1 MSKHMKEAFE
11 NNPCWSDLWFCWEK
25 PDWTP
30 TRSQAEGHLLGHDLD
45 NVILGHTFRTEGN
58 VLQDRDTTAGALDE
72 TRVTAP
78 FLQVLYE
85 ITPRCQSLPPAKIL
99 KDKKFRR

>member
-1 MSKHMKEAFE
+1 MKETFE
-11 NNPCWSDLWFCWEK
+11 NNLCRSDLCREQTTVI

-45 NVILGHTFRTEGN
+45 DVILGHTFRTQGN
-58 VLQDRDTTAGALDE
+58 VPQDRDTTAGALDE
-72 TRVTAP
+72 PWLTAP

-85 ITPRCQSLPPAKIL
+85 ITPRCQSLPLAEIL
-99 KDKKFRR
+99 KDKTFRR